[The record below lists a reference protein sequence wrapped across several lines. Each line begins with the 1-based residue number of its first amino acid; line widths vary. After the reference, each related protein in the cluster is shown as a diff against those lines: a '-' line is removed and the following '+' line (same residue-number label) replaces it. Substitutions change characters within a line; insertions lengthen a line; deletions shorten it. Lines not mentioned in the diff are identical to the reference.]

1 MPLYDY
7 VCAHGHSVELRQPME
22 VAIVQ
27 CELCGEEAWRVAVH
41 YFGFSGFART
51 PVADREYGADF
62 KRFTEASAELDYKHG
77 RLQESAGRPLP
88 TPPLFRR
95 AVSRAAELQR
105 LGVRDSAEVKP

>member
-51 PVADREYGADF
+51 PVADR
-62 KRFTEASAELDYKHG
+62 
-77 RLQESAGRPLP
+77 
-88 TPPLFRR
+88 
-95 AVSRAAELQR
+95 
-105 LGVRDSAEVKP
+105 